1 MDRLTDVTQ
10 LEGWVPARF
19 LWREGKPIVDWCYLG
34 RQRFEAAFFEHTIG
48 KCMARPFNLLFRQQ
62 TSIEVLEQWHQMRPG
77 LEPTGFVF
85 HMSRCGST
93 LVSQM
98 LTAIPTNVVMSEARP
113 IDSTLRAQFNS
124 TEAGDDQ
131 RITWLRW
138 MVSALGQ
145 RWLGGEQHLFVKFD
159 AWNTLELPL
168 IRRAFPEVPWIF
180 LYRDPVEVLVSH
192 FANRGAHMI
201 PGVLTPS
208 LFGMDLQTAFSL
220 RPEDYCAK
228 VLATICRAASQH
240 CRHGGRLVNYRQLP
254 EVVSE
259 SLLKFFNLRHSDDE
273 IARLRAAGKRDA
285 KDSTAPFQNDSQKK
299 RDKATEAIRDAA
311 DKWLYPI
318 YQDLEEARQK
328 QPAIT

>member
-1 MDRLTDVTQ
+1 M
-10 LEGWVPARF
+10 
-19 LWREGKPIVDWCYLG
+19 VDWCYLG
-34 RQRFEAAFFEHTIG
+34 KQRFEAAFFEHTIG
-48 KCMARPFNLLFRQQ
+48 KCLTRPFNLLFRRQ
-62 TSIEVLEQWHQMRPG
+62 TPIEVLEEWHQVRPG
-77 LEPTGFVF
+77 LKPTGFVF

-98 LTAIPTNVVMSEARP
+98 LTAIPTNVVISEARP
-113 IDSTLRAQFNS
+113 IDATLRAQFNS
-124 TEAGDDQ
+124 RATTDDQ

-138 MVSALGQ
+138 MASALGQ
-145 RWLGGEQHLFVKFD
+145 RWRGEEQHFFIKFD

-168 IRRAFPEVPWIF
+168 IRRAFPDVPWIF

-192 FANRGAHMI
+192 MNNRGAHMI

-228 VLATICRAASQH
+228 VLASICTAAFQH
-240 CRHGGRLVNYRQLP
+240 FGDGGRLVSYPELP

-259 SLLKFFNLRHSDDE
+259 YLLKFFSLNYSEDE
-273 IARLRAAGKRDA
+273 IARLHAATKRDA
-285 KDSTAPFQNDSQKK
+285 KNPGTTFQSDSQKK

-311 DKWLYPI
+311 HSWLYPI
-318 YQDLEEARQK
+318 YEDLEAARQR
-328 QPAIT
+328 QPAVL

>member
-1 MDRLTDVTQ
+1 MDRLRDVAQ
-10 LEGWVPARF
+10 LEGWVPTRF
-19 LWREGKPIVDWCYLG
+19 YWREGKPVVDWCYLG
-34 RQRFEAAFFEHTIG
+34 RQRFEAAFFEQTIN
-48 KCMARPFNLLFRQQ
+48 KCMARPFNLLFRRQ
-62 TSIEVLEQWHQMRPG
+62 TPIEVLGEWHQLRPG

-98 LTAIPTNVVMSEARP
+98 LAAVPTNVVISEARP

-124 TEAGDDQ
+124 PEASDDQ
-131 RITWLRW
+131 RIIWLRW
-138 MVSALGQ
+138 MVSALGK

-192 FANRGAHMI
+192 FDNRGAHMI

-208 LFGMDLQTAFSL
+208 LFGMDLQTAFSVQ
-220 RPEDYCAK
+220 PEDYCAK
-228 VLATICRAASQH
+228 VLATICTAAFQH
-240 CRHGGRLVNYRQLP
+240 CPYGGRLVSYRQLP
-254 EVVSE
+254 EVVPD
-259 SLLKFFNLRHSDDE
+259 SLLKFFNLRYSDEE
-273 IARLRAAGKRDA
+273 IARLRAAAKRDA
-285 KDSTAPFQNDSQKK
+285 KNPSASFQNDSQKK
-299 RDKATEAIRDAA
+299 RDKATKSIRDAA

-318 YQDLEEARQK
+318 YEKLEAARCE
-328 QPAIT
+328 QPAIK